1 MDKSLKR
8 ITVRTGG
15 GPQTG
20 EAIIDPA
27 SPTTMLTLELAR
39 RLGVDPRNA
48 VRPGTILVGGERLTG
63 FRIPVIIK
71 VGGRDACVDGFV
83 PCKRRKNAKEEDFEL
98 EVCVI
103 GTDFFEALERKPKGV
118 PRIGL
123 GGSTFRKFRPATP
136 EEKEI
141 LRKFRVGGG
150 MARFVKLTPEKQ
162 EARRTPPRRKLG
174 KSRKGSR

>member
-1 MDKSLKR
+1 MRSMNGIGECAVAAKEEIVGKDMKR

-39 RLGVDPRNA
+39 RLGVDPRKA
-48 VRPGTILVGGERLTG
+48 VRPGTILVGGEKLVG

-98 EVCVI
+98 EACVI
-103 GTDFFEALERKPKGV
+103 GADFFEAVERKPKGV
-118 PRIGL
+118 PMIGL
-123 GGSTFRKFRPATP
+123 GGSTFRKIRPATP
-136 EEKEI
+136 EEEEM
-141 LRKFRVGGG
+141 LRNVP
-150 MARFVKLTPEKQ
+150 LPCEEQ
-162 EARRTPPRRKLG
+162 Q
-174 KSRKGSR
+174 SRKDPR